1 MENPEVPL
9 ESVHEDIHHHAE
21 HSGER
26 WTLGVALSTAFI
38 AGLAAVASLL
48 AGHHANEAMLD
59 QMKASD
65 QWAYYQSKSIK
76 AGVLRAKDAILDSLG
91 KARPEDDAK
100 KLEEYEGDQ
109 EKIKDTAD
117 EHQKTSE
124 LHLLQHTTYA
134 RSVTMFQV
142 AIAIAAISVLTKRKW
157 FWFAGL
163 LFGVIG
169 IFYMAQAA
177 FFVK

>member
-9 ESVHEDIHHHAE
+9 ESVHEDIHHHAA
-21 HSGER
+21 HSGES

-38 AGLAAVASLL
+38 AGFAAVASLA

-76 AGVLRAKDAILDSLG
+76 AGVLRAKDALLDSLG
-91 KARPEDDAK
+91 KPHPEDDAK

-109 EKIKDTAD
+109 DKIKEAAE
-117 EHQKTSE
+117 EHQKASQ
-124 LHLLQHTTYA
+124 LHLLEHTTYA

-142 AIAIAAISVLTKRKW
+142 AIAVAAIAVLTKRKW
-157 FWFAGL
+157 FWFGGM
-163 LFGVIG
+163 LFGLIG
-169 IFYMAQAA
+169 LFFMVQAA